1 MWVVDV
7 TILHYVGFAHLK
19 YIACF
24 VSQRPVYCLGSGA
37 YVLTLGL
44 LPEGQGDKMEGT
56 CVLELD
62 EEDHKILSEC
72 DENAFQMFMVT
83 WFLHLQ
89 AKGSNPYGALQ
100 DWKVRL
106 GTAHLTL
113 FNAWTGWLL
122 STGPE
127 KVQLVT
133 EADKRFKPLS
143 DKVDA
148 GICMMIRNG
157 EVLM

>member
-1 MWVVDV
+1 MWGS
-7 TILHYVGFAHLK
+7 HAHLK

-44 LPEGQGDKMEGT
+44 LPEGKGKEMEGT
-56 CVLELD
+56 CVLKLD
-62 EEDHKILSEC
+62 KEDHKILSEC
-72 DENAFQMFMVT
+72 NENAFQMFMAT
-83 WFLHLQ
+83 WKGHL
-89 AKGSNPYGALQ
+89 KDHGSNPYGALQ
-100 DWKVRL
+100 DWKDHL
-106 GTAHLTL
+106 GKAHLTL

-127 KVQLVT
+127 KVDLVT
-133 EADKRFKPLS
+133 EADQRFKPLS

-148 GICMMIRNG
+148 SICMMIRNG

>member
-1 MWVVDV
+1 
-7 TILHYVGFAHLK
+7 
-19 YIACF
+19 
-24 VSQRPVYCLGSGA
+24 LGSGA

-44 LPEGQGDKMEGT
+44 LPEGKGNEMEGT

-62 EEDHKILSEC
+62 EEDSKILSEC
-72 DENAFQMFMVT
+72 DEDAFQLFMVT
-83 WFLHLQ
+83 WGGHMRDLR
-89 AKGSNPYGALQ
+89 SNPYGALQ
-100 DWKVRL
+100 DWKENL
-106 GTAHLTL
+106 GKAHLKL

-127 KVQLVT
+127 NVPLVT
-133 EADKRFKPLS
+133 EADERFKPLS

-148 GICMMIRNG
+148 SICMMILNG